1 MMKKSIK
8 EIQDELII
16 EFSEFDDWVDK
27 YTLIMSYSAELEKML
42 YEYKTDD
49 ILFKDCAS
57 KVWILIECKDNKVCF
72 FADSDSMIIRGILA
86 ILQKILN
93 DQDATEVVDGDIF
106 FMKEIGMEL
115 NMPIE
120 RSKGIKSIIAYIK
133 NEAREQCF

>member
-72 FADSDSMIIRGILA
+72 F
-86 ILQKILN
+86 
-93 DQDATEVVDGDIF
+93 
-106 FMKEIGMEL
+106 
-115 NMPIE
+115 
-120 RSKGIKSIIAYIK
+120 
-133 NEAREQCF
+133 C

>member
-1 MMKKSIK
+1 MKKSIK